1 VTHQLLPASHPA
13 ARPMRPSFHEREFF
27 EVVDGAAIAEPPRIQ
42 F

>member
-1 VTHQLLPASHPA
+1 LGFS
-13 ARPMRPSFHEREFF
+13 EREFF